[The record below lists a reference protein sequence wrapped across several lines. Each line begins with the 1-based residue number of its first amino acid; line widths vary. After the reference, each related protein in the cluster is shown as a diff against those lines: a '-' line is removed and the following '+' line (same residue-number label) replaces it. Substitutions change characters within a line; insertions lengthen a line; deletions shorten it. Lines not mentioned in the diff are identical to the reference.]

1 MHGLLGAGGKAGLP
15 GQGGVPHMEHGA
27 AGEHRQGLV
36 QAVTAEIRPQLHGV
50 PGAVGEEQL
59 RPVGIVHQQRHT
71 VPAAD
76 L

>member
-1 MHGLLGAGGKAGLP
+1 MALAAKPDFL

>member
-1 MHGLLGAGGKAGLP
+1 MALAAKPDFP

-36 QAVTAEIRPQLHGV
+36 QAVTAEIARSLDGV